1 MGFLSALRGGLISV
15 SLPPAKEGAMTDT
28 LTRTFAGLP
37 TADPEEIG
45 LSRSGLKRLTSV
57 MEREIAAGRAPGAS
71 MLIARHGKVGFAT
84 TLGAL
89 GPDGPA
95 MPVDAVFRIYSM
107 TKPIVSVAAM
117 MLVEEGR
124 MLITDP
130 LSEYIPAFAETKV
143 GVESGDRLDLVAP
156 KRPITIQDLMRH
168 TSGLTYGYTG
178 TSKVQKLVAAARIG
192 SQERT
197 LAEHMEAL
205 AALPLMHQPG
215 EVWEYSFSTD
225 VLGRVVEVVA
235 GAKLGDVLRAR
246 IFEPLGMDDTAF
258 FIPHGK
264 LAREAKPMSPQIYT
278 NLGVDPKP
286 MTEPPRFES
295 GGGGLLST
303 IGDYARF
310 LAMLSGGGALD
321 GERILGA
328 RTIRFMASDHLGPGV
343 DRSNA
348 VLAPGHGFG
357 LGFGVRLQTGL
368 APTPGSVGDYYW
380 GGWAGT
386 TFRVSPQDSYFVIFM
401 TQAPDY
407 RDHFFQR
414 FANLYNAAIL

>member
-1 MGFLSALRGGLISV
+1 
-15 SLPPAKEGAMTDT
+15 MTDT

-37 TADPEEIG
+37 TAEPDDIG
-45 LSRSGLKRLTSV
+45 LSRPALKRLTAV
-57 MEREIAAGRAPGAS
+57 MEREIAAGRAPGLS
-71 MLIARHGKVGFAT
+71 MLIARNGKVGFAK

-95 MPVDAVFRIYSM
+95 MPLDAIFRIYSM

-124 MLITDP
+124 MFLTDP
-130 LSEYIPAFAETKV
+130 LSKYIPSFAETMV
-143 GVESGDRLDLVAP
+143 GVENGDGLDLVP
-156 KRPITIQDLMRH
+156 LKRPITIQDLMRH

-178 TSKVQKLVAAARIG
+178 TSKVQKLVAAARIV

-215 EVWEYSFSTD
+215 EVWEYSVSTD

-235 GAKLGDVLRAR
+235 GGKLGDVLRAR

-258 FIPHGK
+258 FIPPDK

-278 NLGVDPKP
+278 NLGINPKP
-286 MTEPPRFES
+286 MTEPPRCES

-328 RTIRFMASDHLGPGV
+328 RTIRFMASDHLGPNV
-343 DRSNA
+343 DRSQR
-348 VLAPGHGFG
+348 LLPPGHGFG
-357 LGFGVRLQTGL
+357 LGFGVRLQIWARDDARIGRRLFLGRLGGNDLQDLAAGL
-368 APTPGSVGDYYW
+368 PVRDFHG
-380 GGWAGT
+380 AGAGLS
-386 TFRVSPQDSYFVIFM
+386 RASPLDVWQS
-401 TQAPDY
+401 PL
-407 RDHFFQR
+407 
-414 FANLYNAAIL
+414 NSAIL

>member
-1 MGFLSALRGGLISV
+1 
-15 SLPPAKEGAMTDT
+15 
-28 LTRTFAGLP
+28 
-37 TADPEEIG
+37 
-45 LSRSGLKRLTSV
+45 
-57 MEREIAAGRAPGAS
+57 MEREIAARRAPGLS
-71 MLIARHGKVGFAT
+71 MLIARDGKVGFAT

-89 GPDGPA
+89 RPGGPA
-95 MPVDAVFRIYSM
+95 MSPEAIFRIYSM
-107 TKPIVSVAAM
+107 TKPIVSLAAM

-130 LSEYIPAFAETKV
+130 LSEYIPAFADSKV
-143 GVESGDRLDLVAP
+143 GVENGEKLDLVP
-156 KRPITIQDLMRH
+156 LKRPITIQDLMRH
-168 TSGLTYGYTG
+168 TSGLTYGFTG
-178 TSKVQKLVAAARIG
+178 ESKVQRLVAAAGIG
-192 SQERT
+192 SQGKT
-197 LAEHMEAL
+197 VAEHAEAL

-225 VLGRVVEVVA
+225 VLGRVVEVVE
-235 GAKLGDVLRAR
+235 GGKLGDVLRTR

-258 FIPHGK
+258 FIPPAK
-264 LAREAKPMSPQIYT
+264 LARQAKPMSPQVYA

-286 MTEPPRFES
+286 TTEPPRFES
-295 GGGGLLST
+295 GGSGLMST

-310 LAMLSGGGALD
+310 CAMLSRGGELD
-321 GERILGA
+321 GQRILA
-328 RTIRFMASDHLGPGV
+328 PRTLRFMASDHLGPGV
-343 DRSNA
+343 DRGNA

-386 TFRVSPQDSYFVIFM
+386 TFRISPQDSYFVIFM

-407 RDHFFQR
+407 RDHFFQT

>member
-1 MGFLSALRGGLISV
+1 
-15 SLPPAKEGAMTDT
+15 MTDT

-37 TADPEEIG
+37 TAEPDDIG
-45 LSRSGLKRLTSV
+45 LSRPALKRLTAV
-57 MEREIAAGRAPGAS
+57 MEREIAAGRAPGLS
-71 MLIARHGKVGFAT
+71 MLIARNGKVGFAK
-84 TLGAL
+84 TLGTL

-95 MPVDAVFRIYSM
+95 MPLDAIFRIYSM

-143 GVESGDRLDLVAP
+143 GVENGDRLDLVP
-156 KRPITIQDLMRH
+156 LKRPITIQDLMRH
-168 TSGLTYGYTG
+168 TSGLTYGFTG
-178 TSKVQKLVAAARIG
+178 DSKVQKLVADARIM
-192 SQERT
+192 SQDRT
-197 LAEHMEAL
+197 MAEHAEAL
-205 AALPLMHQPG
+205 AALPLRHQPG

-235 GAKLGDVLRAR
+235 GGKLGDVLRER

-258 FIPHGK
+258 FIPPAK
-264 LAREAKPMSPQIYT
+264 LAREAKPMSPQVYINMDDNPEPT
-278 NLGVDPKP
+278 
-286 MTEPPRFES
+286 TEPPRWES

-321 GERILGA
+321 GQRILGP
-328 RTIRFMASDHLGPGV
+328 RTIRFMASDHLGPDV
-343 DRSNA
+343 DRSSE
-348 VLAPGHGFG
+348 VLPPGHGFG
-357 LGFGVRLQTGL
+357 LGFGVRLQYGL
-368 APTPGSVGDYYW
+368 APTPGSVGDYFW

-386 TFRVSPQDSYFVIFM
+386 TFRISPQELAVRDPHDAGARLSSPS
-401 TQAPDY
+401 QPDV
-407 RDHFFQR
+407 RESLQR
-414 FANLYNAAIL
+414 RPCLILDFPSIIPACSRPP

>member
-1 MGFLSALRGGLISV
+1 MTTTLS
-15 SLPPAKEGAMTDT
+15 
-28 LTRTFAGLP
+28 RTFAGLP
-37 TADPEEIG
+37 TAEPDEIG
-45 LSRSGLKRLTSV
+45 LSRPGLKRLTAV
-57 MEREIAAGRAPGAS
+57 MEREIAARRAPGLS
-71 MLIARHGKVGFAT
+71 MLIARDGKVGFAT

-95 MPVDAVFRIYSM
+95 MPLDAIFRIYSM
-107 TKPIVSVAAM
+107 TKPIVSLAAM

-130 LSEYIPAFAETKV
+130 LSEYIPAFADSKV
-143 GVESGDRLDLVAP
+143 GVENGEKLDLVP
-156 KRPITIQDLMRH
+156 LKRPITIQDLMRH
-168 TSGLTYGYTG
+168 TSGLTYGFTG
-178 TSKVQKLVAAARIG
+178 ESKVQRLVAAAGIG
-192 SQERT
+192 SQGKT
-197 LAEHMEAL
+197 VAEHAEAL

-225 VLGRVVEVVA
+225 VLGRVVEVVE
-235 GAKLGDVLRAR
+235 GGKLGDVLRTR

-258 FIPHGK
+258 FIPPAK
-264 LAREAKPMSPQIYT
+264 LARQAKPMSPQVYA

-286 MTEPPRFES
+286 TTEPPRFES
-295 GGGGLLST
+295 GGSGLMST

-310 LAMLSGGGALD
+310 CAMLSRGGELD
-321 GERILGA
+321 GQRILA
-328 RTIRFMASDHLGPGV
+328 PRTLRFMASDHLGPGV
-343 DRSNA
+343 DRGNA

-386 TFRVSPQDSYFVIFM
+386 TFRISPQDSYFVIFM